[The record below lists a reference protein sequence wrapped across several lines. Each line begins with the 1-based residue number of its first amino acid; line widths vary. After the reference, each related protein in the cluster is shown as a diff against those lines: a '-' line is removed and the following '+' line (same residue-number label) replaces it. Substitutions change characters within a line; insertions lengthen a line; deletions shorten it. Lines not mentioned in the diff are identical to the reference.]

1 MWLYFCKY
9 IMMPADRR
17 KIELIYIFRKTQHF
31 NFHKLWYLFFVLYNF
46 ALIVFNNAW
55 IVPDF
60 CEQFIFINF
69 YSVVLRWIIILI
81 WKKNH
86 SFLVVMYMY
95 PNVKTQKTVCTSG
108 TKIFDSINNCIHH
121 QEVEDGYIFA

>member
-69 YSVVLRWIIILI
+69 YSVVLIWIIRCARKGAGPDNHGMARGGFIGATTLGGIL
-81 WKKNH
+81 
-86 SFLVVMYMY
+86 
-95 PNVKTQKTVCTSG
+95 G
-108 TKIFDSINNCIHH
+108 
-121 QEVEDGYIFA
+121 